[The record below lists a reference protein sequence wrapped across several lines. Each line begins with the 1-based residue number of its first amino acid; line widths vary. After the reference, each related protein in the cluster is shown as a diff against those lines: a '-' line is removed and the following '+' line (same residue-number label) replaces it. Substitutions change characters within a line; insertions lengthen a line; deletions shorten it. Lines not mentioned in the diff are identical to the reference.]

1 MTKQELL
8 ATVKEN
14 LKESFD
20 DSSEYNNRKKLKES
34 SYYVQCVVNEIGKVA
49 FFNDDNLTTVIE
61 KELVENFFN

>member
-1 MTKQELL
+1 MT
-8 ATVKEN
+8 TVKEN

-49 FFNDDNLTTVIE
+49 FFNDYNLTTVIE

>member
-20 DSSEYNNRKKLKES
+20 DSSEYNNRKK
-34 SYYVQCVVNEIGKVA
+34 
-49 FFNDDNLTTVIE
+49 
-61 KELVENFFN
+61 